1 MFNGKGT
8 QCVINPTLGQERRAS
23 DARRPAS
30 NQQRVLIVG
39 GGPAGCEAAILA
51 AERGHHVRLVEKAD
65 RIGGQLHAWA
75 AASPFRMEVKNMIRF
90 YESELERVG
99 IDVQL
104 NTDATDVDLT
114 PWDTVL
120 LATGTVAQ
128 NHGPDVAGM
137 LANGDL
143 PVTEEVTVFGET
155 ETAMFAALWMA
166 EQGKKVCLVS
176 PADEVG
182 VDTNDMQRDHLT
194 GLLKGLDVSIR
205 TAGAAPDD
213 GYVVMATARHA
224 STVLEARVD
233 DIRVHSIGTRAR
245 GGRMYE
251 ATQSGFWAAAKIG
264 ESA

>member
-1 MFNGKGT
+1 
-8 QCVINPTLGQERRAS
+8 VINPTLGQESRAS

-30 NQQRVLIVG
+30 KQQRVLIVG
-39 GGPAGCEAAILA
+39 AGPSGCEAAILA

-75 AASPFRMEVKNMIRF
+75 AACPFRMEVKNMIRF

-99 IDVQL
+99 VEVQL
-104 NTDATDVDLT
+104 DTDATDLDLT

-128 NHGPDVAGM
+128 DHSQDVADM

-143 PVTEEVTVFGET
+143 PVAEEVTVFGET
-155 ETAMFAALWMA
+155 ETAMFAALWLA
-166 EQGKKVCLVS
+166 EQGKKVSLVS
-176 PADEVG
+176 PTDMVG

-194 GLLKGLDVSIR
+194 GLLRDLDVLIR
-205 TAGAAPDD
+205 IAGTVPDA

-224 STVLEARVD
+224 STVLVASVD
-233 DIRVHSIGTRAR
+233 DIRVHGIGTRSR

-264 ESA
+264 ELA